1 MRQRVA
7 SLGMAVSIALILAG
21 CMAAGPTP
29 SVPVETPAA
38 SPSADGT
45 TSLPGTSWLVV
56 TIGGT
61 ATLPDSRPT
70 IVFGGDGQVQGTG
83 GCNGY
88 GAPYRVDGDA
98 IEVGDV
104 VSTMMLCE
112 GEELGAQEGT
122 FQAALRGARTWRITA
137 EGDLEL
143 SGVSVIV
150 ASPGQ
155 PDASADPVDP
165 PVGLDGDWDLVEMG
179 PTADF
184 AHLLPTISF
193 GAVGTVS
200 GFAACN
206 TFHGNYRTDGATL
219 SLGPLASTKIGC
231 PRPASAVESEYL
243 NALSGVVGWVL
254 EPDGRLRLDGP
265 VPLRY
270 TRR

>member
-1 MRQRVA
+1 M
-7 SLGMAVSIALILAG
+7 
-21 CMAAGPTP
+21 
-29 SVPVETPAA
+29 
-38 SPSADGT
+38 
-45 TSLPGTSWLVV
+45 
-56 TIGGT
+56 
-61 ATLPDSRPT
+61 
-70 IVFGGDGQVQGTG
+70 
-83 GCNGY
+83 
-88 GAPYRVDGDA
+88 
-98 IEVGDV
+98 
-104 VSTMMLCE
+104 VSTLMLCE
-112 GEELGAQEGT
+112 GQSSVPRRA
-122 FQAALRGARTWRITA
+122 FQAALRGARVAVRPR
-137 EGDLEL
+137 GNLEL
-143 SGVSVIV
+143 VGSAYIV
-150 ASPGQ
+150 AAPGQ

-165 PVGLDGDWDLVEMG
+165 PVGSTVTGIWSRWVR
-179 PTADF
+179 TADF